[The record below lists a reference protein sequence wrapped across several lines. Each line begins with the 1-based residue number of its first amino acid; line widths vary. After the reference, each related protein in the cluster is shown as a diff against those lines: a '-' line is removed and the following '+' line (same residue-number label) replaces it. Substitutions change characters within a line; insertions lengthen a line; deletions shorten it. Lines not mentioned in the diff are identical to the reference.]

1 VRVLHVIPS
10 VSPRRGGPSLAV
22 LAMVRALRAQSVEAE
37 IATTDDDGEGVLS
50 VPLGER
56 IEHEGVPVRFFRRYS
71 PSLRTVR
78 EFAYSGP
85 LARWLDAAVAG
96 YDLLHVH
103 AVFSYPS
110 TRAMSTARQRGIPY
124 LNRPLGQLC
133 EWSLRRR
140 AWKKRAYLALV
151 ERANLNAAAAIQ
163 YMTEQEQQEA
173 QPLGLRAPG
182 FVAPHGIDLPN
193 LLPDAR
199 AQLRQR
205 LGLPVDAKIV
215 LFLSRVHP
223 KKGLELLIPALTRLQ
238 DESTYFVLVGNAEP
252 PEYEAE
258 VERMLAA
265 AGMAAR
271 TRRVPF
277 ATGEWKQILLQG
289 ADVFALTSHSE
300 NFGLAVV
307 EAFAT
312 QLPVVVTPGVA
323 LAEQVRRHQLGEVPS
338 LDEADIAA
346 ALRRLLGQAERR
358 AEIGRHARRLV
369 EQEFAWPAIAA
380 RIGQEYRRIAGT
392 APRNLQTAPL
402 NPSGNHG

>member
-1 VRVLHVIPS
+1 
-10 VSPRRGGPSLAV
+10 
-22 LAMVRALRAQSVEAE
+22 MVKALRTQGVDAE
-37 IATTDDDGEGVLS
+37 IATTNDDGEGVLN
-50 VPLGER
+50 VRLDEL

-71 PSLRTVR
+71 PPLRPLR
-78 EFAYSGP
+78 EFAYSRP
-85 LARWLDAAVAG
+85 LARWLEKAVG
-96 YDLLHVH
+96 SYDLLHVH
-103 AVFSYPS
+103 AIFSYAS
-110 TRAMSTARQRGIPY
+110 TRAMSTARRYGVPY

-133 EWSLRRR
+133 EWSLRQR

-173 QPLGLRAPG
+173 QALGLCAPS
-182 FVAPHGIDLPN
+182 FVAPHGIDLPD

-205 LGLPVDAKIV
+205 LGLPADAKIV

-223 KKGLELLIPALTRLQ
+223 KKGLELLIPALAQLRGEQ
-238 DESTYFVLVGNAEP
+238 IYFVLVGNAEP
-252 PEYEAE
+252 PDYEAE

-265 AGMAAR
+265 AELTAR

-307 EAFAT
+307 EAFAA
-312 QLPVVVTPGVA
+312 QLPAVVTPGVA
-323 LAEQVRRHQLGEVPS
+323 LADQVRRHQLGEVAPM
-338 LDEADIAA
+338 EVPGIAA
-346 ALRRLLGQAERR
+346 ALRSQLAQAARR
-358 AEIGRHARRLV
+358 ADIGRAARRLAEV
-369 EQEFAWPAIAA
+369 EYAWPAVAA
-380 RIGQEYRRIAGT
+380 RISAEYDRILKHHSST
-392 APRNLQTAPL
+392 PTVSPRSAEAASLR
-402 NPSGNHG
+402 

>member
-1 VRVLHVIPS
+1 
-10 VSPRRGGPSLAV
+10 
-22 LAMVRALRAQSVEAE
+22 MVKALRTQGVDAE
-37 IATTDDDGEGVLS
+37 IATTNDDGEGVLN
-50 VPLGER
+50 VRLDEL

-71 PSLRTVR
+71 PPLRPLR
-78 EFAYSGP
+78 EFAYSRP
-85 LARWLDAAVAG
+85 LARWLEKAVG
-96 YDLLHVH
+96 SYDLLHVH
-103 AVFSYPS
+103 AIFSYAS
-110 TRAMSTARQRGIPY
+110 TRAMSTARRYGVPY

-133 EWSLRRR
+133 EWSLRQR

-173 QPLGLRAPG
+173 QALGLCAPS
-182 FVAPHGIDLPN
+182 FVAPHGIDLPA

-205 LGLPVDAKIV
+205 LGLPADAKIV

-223 KKGLELLIPALTRLQ
+223 KKGLELLIPALAQLRG
-238 DESTYFVLVGNAEP
+238 EPIHFVLVGNVEP
-252 PEYEAE
+252 PDYEAE
-258 VERMLAA
+258 VERLLAA
-265 AGMAAR
+265 AGMTAR

-307 EAFAT
+307 EAFAA

-323 LAEQVRRHQLGEVPS
+323 LADQVRRHQLGEVAPM
-338 LDEADIAA
+338 EVAGIAA
-346 ALRRLLGQAERR
+346 ALRSQLAQA
-358 AEIGRHARRLV
+358 ARRVEVGRAARQLV
-369 EQEFAWPAIAA
+369 EAEYAWPAVAA
-380 RIGQEYRRIAGT
+380 RIGAEYERILKCHSSVPTVSPRSAG
-392 APRNLQTAPL
+392 AA
-402 NPSGNHG
+402 